1 MNKRLYFSLLSI
13 VMAVVLQAGLLAQ
26 EKTEVTIQ
34 VKKDGKVIQDTTYQF
49 NDADDASQVMKMLGI
64 MLGDE
69 EHSGEGAYSYSAT
82 MSEDIQPGKMVIV
95 SRDGEKTVVKE
106 INGDSLIWVSKGESD
121 DDHVKV
127 FKYKIRGDDESQD
140 QHVIV
145 MKSEDGE
152 SFNIISDEDV
162 DNGDTDAEKEV
173 TVVVTGDKDGEW
185 KVIKS
190 GDDDETENVEVQ
202 VKVIKKI
209 KKEEEK

>member
-1 MNKRLYFSLLSI
+1 MKKRLYLSLLTV
-13 VMAVVLQAGLLAQ
+13 VMAVILQAGLMAQ

-34 VKKDGKVIQDTTYQF
+34 VKKDGKVIQDTTYKF
-49 NDADDASQVMKMLGI
+49 NDADDANQVIKMLGV

-69 EHSGEGAYSYSAT
+69 EHGAYNYTAT
-82 MSEDIQPGKMVIV
+82 MSEDIQPGKMVFV

-106 INGDSLIWVSKGESD
+106 ISGDSLTWVSEGESD

-127 FKYKIRGDDESQD
+127 LKYRVKGDDESQGE
-140 QHVIV
+140 HVIV

-152 SFNIISDEDV
+152 SFDILLDEDV
-162 DNGDTDAEKEV
+162 DNGDADIEKKV
-173 TVVVTGDKDGEW
+173 TVVVSGDEDGEW
-185 KVIKS
+185 KVVKS
-190 GDDDETENVEVQ
+190 DDDDDSEDVEVE

>member
-1 MNKRLYFSLLSI
+1 MKKRLYLSLLTV
-13 VMAVVLQAGLLAQ
+13 VMAVILPAGLMAQ

-49 NDADDASQVMKMLGI
+49 NDADDANQVIKMLGV

-69 EHSGEGAYSYSAT
+69 EHGAYNYTAT
-82 MSEDIQPGKMVIV
+82 MSEDIQPGKMVFV

-106 INGDSLIWVSKGESD
+106 ISGDSLTWVSEGESD

-127 FKYKIRGDDESQD
+127 LKYRVKGDDESQGE
-140 QHVIV
+140 HVIV

-152 SFNIISDEDV
+152 SFDILLDEDV
-162 DNGDTDAEKEV
+162 DNGDADIEKKV
-173 TVVVTGDKDGEW
+173 TVVVSSDEDGEW
-185 KVIKS
+185 KVVKS
-190 GDDDETENVEVQ
+190 DDDDDSEDVEVE

>member
-1 MNKRLYFSLLSI
+1 MKKRLYLSLLTV
-13 VMAVVLQAGLLAQ
+13 VMAVILPAGLMAQ

-49 NDADDASQVMKMLGI
+49 NDADDANQVIKMLGV

-69 EHSGEGAYSYSAT
+69 EHGAYNYTAT
-82 MSEDIQPGKMVIV
+82 MSEDIQPGKMVFV

-106 INGDSLIWVSKGESD
+106 ISGDSLTWVSEGESD

-127 FKYKIRGDDESQD
+127 LKYRVKGDDESQGE
-140 QHVIV
+140 HVIV

-152 SFNIISDEDV
+152 SFDILLDEDV
-162 DNGDTDAEKEV
+162 DNGDADIEKKV
-173 TVVVTGDKDGEW
+173 TVVVSGDEDGEW
-185 KVIKS
+185 KVVKS
-190 GDDDETENVEVQ
+190 DDDDDSEDVEVE

>member
-1 MNKRLYFSLLSI
+1 MKKRLYLSLLTV
-13 VMAVVLQAGLLAQ
+13 VMAVILPAGLMAQ

-34 VKKDGKVIQDTTYQF
+34 VKKDGKVIQDTTYKF
-49 NDADDASQVMKMLGI
+49 NDADDANQVIKMLGV

-69 EHSGEGAYSYSAT
+69 EHGAYNYTAT
-82 MSEDIQPGKMVIV
+82 MSEDIQPGKMVFV

-106 INGDSLIWVSKGESD
+106 ISGDSLTWVSEGESD

-127 FKYKIRGDDESQD
+127 LKYRVKGDDESQGE
-140 QHVIV
+140 HVIV

-152 SFNIISDEDV
+152 SFDILLDEDV
-162 DNGDTDAEKEV
+162 DNGDADIEKKV
-173 TVVVTGDKDGEW
+173 TVVVSGDEDGEW
-185 KVIKS
+185 KVVKS
-190 GDDDETENVEVQ
+190 DDDDDSEDVEVE

>member
-1 MNKRLYFSLLSI
+1 MKKRLYLSLLTV
-13 VMAVVLQAGLLAQ
+13 VMAVILPAGLMAQ

-34 VKKDGKVIQDTTYQF
+34 VKKDGKVIQDTTYKF
-49 NDADDASQVMKMLGI
+49 NDADDANQVIKMLGV

-69 EHSGEGAYSYSAT
+69 EHGAYNYTAT
-82 MSEDIQPGKMVIV
+82 MSEDIQPGKMVFV

-106 INGDSLIWVSKGESD
+106 ISGDSLTWVSEGESD

-127 FKYKIRGDDESQD
+127 LKYRVKGDDESQGE
-140 QHVIV
+140 HVIV

-152 SFNIISDEDV
+152 SFDILLDEDV
-162 DNGDTDAEKEV
+162 DNGDADIEKKV
-173 TVVVTGDKDGEW
+173 TVVVSGDEDGEW
-185 KVIKS
+185 KVVKS
-190 GDDDETENVEVQ
+190 DDDDDSEDVEVQ